1 MDLTLLT
8 HGHQPDSPQPELGLR
23 AKHQRPRVKVHGAW
37 AFGHCL
43 VVGVLDESAKHDSA
57 CIIELLSL
65 TIEHATWSNKF
76 WAGQELP
83 TMFSTFGL

>member
-1 MDLTLLT
+1 M
-8 HGHQPDSPQPELGLR
+8 
-23 AKHQRPRVKVHGAW
+23 
-37 AFGHCL
+37 
-43 VVGVLDESAKHDSA
+43 VGVLDESAKHDSA

-65 TIEHATWSNKF
+65 TIERATWSNKF